1 MAFLVELRTS
11 PQAVGGGVGGE
22 GGRFEWVITQGAATH
37 TYPPTHS
44 YDQTMTQTITPY
56 GQKAGSICIKNL
68 KFKNIQSV
76 VNSFYQKNG
85 KAFF

>member
-37 TYPPTHS
+37 TYTLLRPN
-44 YDQTMTQTITPY
+44 YDSNHYAIWAE
-56 GQKAGSICIKNL
+56 GWVNL
-68 KFKNIQSV
+68 
-76 VNSFYQKNG
+76 YQKFEIQKYTVCG
-85 KAFF
+85 KFILPKKWKGIF